1 MIIPVIH
8 YVSRHN
14 VLEAFNLLFTSSLY
28 IGYCDGVRL
37 PSQNCGLGLV
47 VLSPSDSSVDLV
59 DEIG

>member
-8 YVSRHN
+8 YVSHHN
-14 VLEAFNLLFTSSLY
+14 VLEAFNLLFTSRLY

-37 PSQNCGLGLV
+37 ASQNCGLGLI
-47 VLSPSDSSVDLV
+47 VLSPSDSDVNLV